1 MRTNRQ
7 NAVLTHFR
15 RRSGRYNRSSNW
27 VGDRELLDNIFAL
40 AEVRGGETVLDLA
53 TGTGIVAGR
62 FRGQVK
68 EVIGLDISADMTRQA
83 SACVDRMIISPI
95 ESIPLESGS
104 VDVCV
109 CRQGLQFVR
118 LPEAVE
124 EIARVLRPGGHA
136 VFCHLAAY
144 GDEDKTEAFKIQ
156 ALRNPARV
164 NFFKPGDLESIVE
177 SSGLAVNETVRYL
190 SVESVNRWI
199 DHGVLSAQERQ
210 SIKDA
215 YLASSEGFRRLHKIE
230 EKGGDISDTMLF
242 LIIRAEKPK

>member
-1 MRTNRQ
+1 MWIKSK

-15 RRSGRYNRSSNW
+15 RRSGRYHRSSNW
-27 VGDRELLDNIFAL
+27 VGDRELLDKIFAL
-40 AEVRGGETVLDLA
+40 AAVRGGETVLDLA

-95 ESIPLESGS
+95 ESIPLESES

-109 CRQGLQFVR
+109 CRQGLQFVS

-124 EIARVLRPGGHA
+124 EIARVLRPGGRA

-164 NFFKPGDLESIVE
+164 NFFKPGDLEAVAQ
-177 SSGLAVNETVRYL
+177 SSGLTVAETARHL
-190 SVESVNRWI
+190 SVESVDRWI
-199 DHGVLSAQERQ
+199 DHGALNSQERKAV
-210 SIKDA
+210 KDA
-215 YLASSEGFRRLHKIE
+215 YLASSQDFQRIHKIE
-230 EKGGDISDTMLF
+230 EKNGDIFDTMLF
-242 LIIRAEKPK
+242 VIIRAEKPK